1 MKIPGLAPMS
11 RDDHGRYRSEAVSIP
26 VLAGVACHLVIEGY
40 DDDAN
45 REDFDAAVAA
55 FLTLDRDALAAA
67 APAIFEYYQDVVY
80 WLADDEVPVLIGGPD
95 SVLDHVHPGPEV
107 VVARDLRRDRRVYVS
122 VECECDWEPE
132 HGLQI
137 VFRDGA
143 TVTKVG
149 PFDGHLT
156 NAAAYA
162 RDDLEGIVYH
172 GHGLR

>member
-1 MKIPGLAPMS
+1 MC
-11 RDDHGRYRSEAVSIP
+11 RDDRGCYRSEAVSIP
-26 VLAGVACHLVIEGY
+26 VLAGAACHLVIEGY

-45 REDFDAAVAA
+45 KEEFDAAVAA
-55 FLTLDRDALAAA
+55 FLILDREALTVA
-67 APAIFEYYQDVVY
+67 APAIFEYYQDVLY
-80 WLADDEVPVLIGGPD
+80 WLADDEVPVRIAGAD
-95 SVLDHVHPGPEV
+95 DVLDHVHPGPEI
-107 VVARDLRRDRRVYVS
+107 VVARAHRRDRRVYVS

-137 VFRDGA
+137 VFREGT

-162 RDDLEGIVYH
+162 RDDLEGVIYH
-172 GHGLR
+172 GHGR